1 MLGNL
6 NAVMFMLENSRK
18 IAIALVPC
26 FFLTAAAATQ
36 EDSDEATWPLE
47 EAITALAD
55 REGDHARALSI
66 IEQAAN
72 EGDSKAQNALCSAY
86 RFSIGVSKDKVAAF
100 GWCLASGEQ
109 GELEALFSMGE
120 MCGASEQVAGKPL
133 ALGWYRKAAEQGHAG
148 AQYALGLAYDRG
160 KLGLTADQGIA
171 VEWYQ
176 KAAEQGLAISEIRL
190 GEKLVEGR
198 EVPQDHQEAFRL
210 FCKAAEAGEKSEI
223 TLSRS
228 ARNGPY
234 DGLRHLAGQ
243 GYAAAAEKIHAAAE
257 QGDAEAQRNLGQM
270 YAYGQGKKQDFAMAF
285 EWIRKAAATDIIS
298 AITGL
303 RELAS
308 LGHPPALAW
317 IRELAELGDTE
328 AQYELG
334 DMHASGEGVAR
345 DDSKAAEWF
354 YRAAEQGNRLARIRL
369 YADARNRNANARE
382 RLSAFAEQGDAEAQ
396 WNLGWSNV
404 TGDKPAAVKWF
415 RKAAEQ
421 GHAGAQ
427 SKLADLLEDS
437 TADLAEAIEWLRR
450 AAEHGDQ
457 GAQFN
462 LAVSYEYGIRGFP
475 KDKAAAAEWWRK
487 SAEQGDALSQW
498 SLGTIYAM
506 GHGVSKDLVQG
517 YAWLRA
523 AGEQDSIPLVNFNE
537 LAYWLGVDPEPEAI
551 LEEFEKRAAR
561 MLGPDKF
568 AEAETLSKAY
578 VERYVYPY
586 QCGLQT
592 DVD

>member
-36 EDSDEATWPLE
+36 EDSDEAAWPLE
-47 EAITALAD
+47 EAIAAFAD
-55 REGDHARALSI
+55 REGDHARALPI

-86 RFSIGVSKDKVAAF
+86 RFAIGVSKDEVAAF

-120 MCGASEQVAGKPL
+120 MCGAGTQDAGKAL

-160 KLGLTADQGIA
+160 NLGLTADEGIA

-198 EVPQDHQEAFRL
+198 EVPQDHQQAFRL

-228 ARNGPY
+228 AMNGPY

-243 GYAAAAEKIHAAAE
+243 GFAAAVEKIHAAAE

-285 EWIRKAAATDIIS
+285 EWIRKAAATDVIS
-298 AITGL
+298 AITGF

-354 YRAAEQGNRLARIRL
+354 LRAAEQGNRLARFRL
-369 YADARNRNANARE
+369 YADAIDGNANARE
-382 RLSAFAEQGDAEAQ
+382 RLSAFAEQGNAEAQ
-396 WNLGWSNV
+396 WMLGWSNV
-404 TGDKPAAVKWF
+404 PGDKPAAVKWF

-421 GHAGAQ
+421 GHARAQ

-437 TADLAEAIEWLRR
+437 PADLAEAIEWLRR

-457 GAQFN
+457 VAQFN
-462 LAVSYEYGIRGFP
+462 LAVSYQYGLRGFP
-475 KDKAAAAEWWRK
+475 KDKAAAAGWWRK
-487 SAEQGDALSQW
+487 SAEQGDAFSQW
-498 SLGTIYAM
+498 KLGIIYAM
-506 GHGVSKDLVQG
+506 GHGVSKDLEQA

-523 AGEQDSIPLVNFNE
+523 AGEQDSIPLVNFSE
-537 LAYWLGVDPEPEAI
+537 LAYWLGVDPEPESI

-568 AEAETLSKAY
+568 AEAETLSKEY

>member
-1 MLGNL
+1 
-6 NAVMFMLENSRK
+6 MLENSRN
-18 IAIALVPC
+18 IAIAFVLC

-36 EDSDEATWPLE
+36 EDSDEAAWPLE
-47 EAITALAD
+47 EAIAAFAD
-55 REGDHARALSI
+55 REGDHARALPI

-86 RFSIGVSKDKVAAF
+86 RFGIGVSKDKVAAF

-109 GELEALFSMGE
+109 GELEALFSAGE
-120 MCGASEQVAGKPL
+120 MCGASEQVAGKAL
-133 ALGWYRKAAEQGHAG
+133 ALSWYRKAAEAG
-148 AQYALGLAYDRG
+148 Q
-160 KLGLTADQGIA
+160 
-171 VEWYQ
+171 
-176 KAAEQGLAISEIRL
+176 
-190 GEKLVEGR
+190 
-198 EVPQDHQEAFRL
+198 
-210 FCKAAEAGEKSEI
+210 KSEI
-223 TLSRS
+223 TLPRS
-228 ARNGPY
+228 AMNGPY
-234 DGLRHLAGQ
+234 DGLRLLAGQ
-243 GYAAAAEKIHAAAE
+243 GFAAAAEKIQAAAE

-285 EWIRKAAATDIIS
+285 EWISKVAATDIIS
-298 AITGL
+298 AITGF

-308 LGHPPALAW
+308 LGHLPALAW

-328 AQYELG
+328 AQIGLG

-354 YRAAEQGNRLARIRL
+354 YRAAEQGNRLARTRL

-382 RLSAFAEQGDAEAQ
+382 RLSAFAKQGDAEAQ
-396 WNLGWSNV
+396 WMLGWSYV
-404 TGDKPAAVKWF
+404 PWDKAAAVEWF
-415 RKAAEQ
+415 RMAAEQ
-421 GHAGAQ
+421 DHAGAQ

-450 AAEHGDQ
+450 AAEQGDQ
-457 GAQFN
+457 IAQFN
-462 LAVSYEYGIRGFP
+462 LAVSYEYGVRGFP

-487 SAEQGDALSQW
+487 SAEQGDAHSQW
-498 SLGTIYAM
+498 SIGIIYAM
-506 GHGVSKDLVQG
+506 GHGVSRDLVQA

-523 AGEQDSIPLVNFNE
+523 AGEQDSIPLVNFSE

-568 AEAETLSKAY
+568 AEAETLSKEY